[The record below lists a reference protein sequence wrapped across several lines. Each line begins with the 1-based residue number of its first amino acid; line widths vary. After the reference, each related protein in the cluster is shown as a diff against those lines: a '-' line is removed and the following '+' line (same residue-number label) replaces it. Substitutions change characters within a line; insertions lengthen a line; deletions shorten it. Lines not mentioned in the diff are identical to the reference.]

1 MEKEYLKR
9 NPKCSFAKYICDSE
23 ILNPD
28 PEIESKIS
36 SEIRCFIQF
45 IFSKLMNKIKK
56 KKNS

>member
-9 NPKCSFAKYICDSE
+9 DPKCSKQFAKYILRDSE

-36 SEIRCFIQF
+36 SEIRCFILF
-45 IFSKLMNKIKK
+45 KGIFHFFKTNE
-56 KKNS
+56 